1 MYNITA
7 LLDVVNAA
15 NIIKLTTFRAL
26 RLKWS
31 VMPTLTT
38 DNTGRRLGW
47 SYDIFSSNRRC
58 AAFPSHEL

>member
-7 LLDVVNAA
+7 VLEVVNAA
-15 NIIKLTTFRAL
+15 NIIKLATFRAL

-38 DNTGRRLGW
+38 DNTYRRLGW
-47 SYDIFSSNRRC
+47 SYDNFSGNRRC
-58 AAFPSHEL
+58 AVFASREL